1 MPRYLKALPQIYTCE
16 VYRSIQKLATT
27 RRCHKQPVVNWGL
40 LATSS
45 CEDSFFKKNWYTE
58 SGIPS
63 KLEGAH
69 VRNSCLEKISKTTA
83 TKKLHLLFGRIFP
96 LILGWFCWLFSSY
109 GSHTKHLGSST
120 DWFTK
125 VISKLYLWVLTWNSS
140 RKYRNHSWPDDDHGK
155 EILGLS
161 STSVFYMSK
170 KEKII
175 LFSMVIIFLLAA
187 GPLPWHAS
195 RDDDRVCCWHKG
207 HQDSW

>member
-1 MPRYLKALPQIYTCE
+1 MHCIVQYCIVLYCTDSTTCSRPSATRSCRAPSPTTRSTTDSMPRYLKALPQIYTCE

-45 CEDSFFKKNWYTE
+45 CEDSFLKKNWYTE

-96 LILGWFCWLFSSY
+96 LILGWFC
-109 GSHTKHLGSST
+109 
-120 DWFTK
+120 
-125 VISKLYLWVLTWNSS
+125 
-140 RKYRNHSWPDDDHGK
+140 
-155 EILGLS
+155 
-161 STSVFYMSK
+161 
-170 KEKII
+170 
-175 LFSMVIIFLLAA
+175 
-187 GPLPWHAS
+187 
-195 RDDDRVCCWHKG
+195 
-207 HQDSW
+207 